1 MRMGSFLIRQ
11 NRTLLRGKPELKQP
25 QVPGTEERPREDT
38 VRGSIRAHR
47 RGASTDTHPAGTS
60 IVGPASGLEGGQFL
74 SARHTAWRL
83 SGRSSS
89 DQHNTIHS
97 WLKQKAL

>member
-1 MRMGSFLIRQ
+1 MRTGSFLIQQ
-11 NRTLLRGKPELKQP
+11 NRTLFKREARARPP
-25 QVPGTEERPREDT
+25 QVPGTEERPRQDT

-47 RGASTDTHPAGTS
+47 RGASTDIHPASTS

-74 SARHTAWRL
+74 STPHSLAFCQ
-83 SGRSSS
+83 GSSS
-89 DQHNTIHS
+89 DQDNTIQS